1 MYFEFFLFFRY
12 YQFILLIL
20 TFVSKE
26 KKSKAAFSLTSVF
39 SSFGMAPKTNRQ
51 SGNRYGRYG
60 ILDEQ
65 SLSDPP
71 DPSPSPPQKK
81 IKTSSCVFSDSGF
94 PSLPTKSIFKNP
106 RFVHITAK
114 DVSKPLSKV
123 SIFIL
128 KKTID
133 SISTQYEKISQLKD
147 GSILILA
154 KDQTT
159 ADKFIQ
165 SKALDNICPVDIK
178 LHANLNLSKGIVFA
192 PCLVNVPETEIITEL
207 RSQNVTN
214 VYKFTKLVQ
223 EKEKQ
228 IYIPSG
234 LMIFTFDSFQIP
246 ETIEIGWYKTK
257 VSEYVPNPM
266 RCRQCQL
273 LGHTI
278 KWCKRAASCVTC
290 NLPPHDDK
298 NCIRTLCA
306 NCSGPHPASAKDC
319 PKYVQSKEILEI
331 KTKNKCTLAEAR
343 RTHKE
348 RNPISSTF
356 SSNLYSD
363 HLKHTT
369 PETTT
374 SITSTSTSSTEQN
387 FINTEKAKKQNPF
400 IHQTTLKPQNLNS
413 QLTKKTDN
421 FDANKITNNDKYKST
436 QSETPQKYSETN
448 SDNEQIH
455 TLNNYSRAQTK
466 SNNGKTNFNENTQTT
481 ASSSSNSINQITSLT
496 NFSPLS
502 HTNFSLNI
510 DDKNDTSQ

>member
-1 MYFEFFLFFRY
+1 M
-12 YQFILLIL
+12 
-20 TFVSKE
+20 
-26 KKSKAAFSLTSVF
+26 
-39 SSFGMAPKTNRQ
+39 
-51 SGNRYGRYG
+51 
-60 ILDEQ
+60 
-65 SLSDPP
+65 
-71 DPSPSPPQKK
+71 
-81 IKTSSCVFSDSGF
+81 F
-94 PSLPTKSIFKNP
+94 PNP
-106 RFVHITAK
+106 Y
-114 DVSKPLSKV
+114 PN
-123 SIFIL
+123 
-128 KKTID
+128 
-133 SISTQYEKISQLKD
+133 TQYEKISQLKD

-290 NLPPHDDK
+290 NLPPHDDN

-306 NCSGPHPASAKDC
+306 NCSGPQPASAKDC
-319 PKYVQSKEILEI
+319 P
-331 KTKNKCTLAEAR
+331 N
-343 RTHKE
+343 
-348 RNPISSTF
+348 
-356 SSNLYSD
+356 
-363 HLKHTT
+363 
-369 PETTT
+369 
-374 SITSTSTSSTEQN
+374 
-387 FINTEKAKKQNPF
+387 
-400 IHQTTLKPQNLNS
+400 
-413 QLTKKTDN
+413 
-421 FDANKITNNDKYKST
+421 
-436 QSETPQKYSETN
+436 ETPQKNSETN

-466 SNNGKTNFNENTQTT
+466 SNNGKTNINENTQTT